1 MASKF
6 WKKVKRMT
14 QTITEPE
21 NLRMWKKRLEECRD
35 AYSDDKN
42 RMKMYQGYYDG
53 DRSVSQDPNSS
64 IAPTRKAS
72 NVRNIVYELIE
83 SQVDSSIPM
92 PKVRAI
98 HPEDEELAKKL
109 EHYLENK
116 IKTAKLP
123 LINDKMERNVPVQGG
138 DFFHIQWDSNAGLHS
153 QIGDV
158 RVTEIH
164 PKKLIPQKGMVEL
177 EDMDYFF
184 VQEIYTKNKVKS
196 MYGVSVEEC
205 GNDYTD
211 LTSDISSDTNTNS
224 DIVTVNTAYYHNEHG
239 GVGIFVWCDTVIL
252 LDLEDYEARYLDHCA
267 KCGAIM
273 QNGVCPECGS
283 KKAKKMP
290 EEYEEM
296 AEGMEVKTSY
306 PMADG
311 SYSTQV
317 DPFMEEE
324 TPEIGEDGNPVMGEN
339 GPVMTVQKVKRKI
352 PYYRPNIFPIV
363 LRKNITQNDKL
374 LGGSDVAVIIDQQD
388 TVKKLG
394 SKINEK
400 LLKGGSFVT
409 LPQGV
414 DVEKTD
420 RELKILRVKNAADKA
435 LIDVIN
441 VQPNVQNDL
450 SYEET
455 NYNWAKSALG
465 ITDSFQGK
473 FSSSEVSGTARQYA
487 INQAAGR
494 LESKRTLKNEAYAKL
509 YEYMFK
515 FWLAYSDQSSSVIS
529 TDSNGVANYDEID
542 RHEFLKIDAAGEFY
556 WDDEFLF
563 ETDPTSTLMQN
574 REALWNQTDMK
585 LQSGAFGPVGDLET
599 ARAYWTIQKA
609 NGYPNA
615 AVILDIIEQ
624 RIKEQQE
631 QAMQMQQQIPE
642 QGQDASGMDMGQ
654 QVPDTGGDVAA

>member
-1 MASKF
+1 MSPNF

-14 QTITEPE
+14 KSVIDPEPE
-21 NLRMWKKRLEECRD
+21 NLKTWKKRLEEARES
-35 AYSDDKN
+35 YGSDKN
-42 RMKMYQGYYDG
+42 RMKTYQGYYDG
-53 DRSVSQDPNSS
+53 DRSVAQDPNSS
-64 IAPTRKAS
+64 YSPSKKAS

-116 IKTAKLP
+116 IKTTKLP
-123 LINDKMERNVPVQGG
+123 LLNDMMERNVPVQGG
-138 DFFHIQWDSNAGLHS
+138 DFFHVQWDANAGLHS
-153 QIGDV
+153 QIGDIKV
-158 RVTEIH
+158 SEIH
-164 PKKLIPQKGMVEL
+164 PKKLIPQPGMVEI

-184 VQEIYTKNKVKS
+184 VQELYTKKKVKAI
-196 MYGVSVEEC
+196 YGVSVEDC

-211 LTSDISSDTNTNS
+211 LAGEQSSTASINS

-239 GVGIFVWCDTVIL
+239 GVGIFVWCDTEIL
-252 LDLEDYEARYLDHCA
+252 LDLDDYEARYLDHCA
-267 KCGAIM
+267 KCGAVM

-283 KKAKKMP
+283 KKVKKMP

-311 SYSTQV
+311 TFSRNI
-317 DPFMEEE
+317 DPFTEEE
-324 TPEIGEDGNPVMGEN
+324 APKMDENGQPVMDEMGQ
-339 GPVMTVQKVKRKI
+339 PVMEIRKVKRKI
-352 PYYRPNIFPIV
+352 PYYKPNVYPVV
-363 LRKNITQNDKL
+363 LRKNITQNDRL

-409 LPQGV
+409 LPAGI

-420 RELKILRVKNAADKA
+420 KELKILRVRNAADKS

-494 LESKRTLKNEAYAKL
+494 LESKRTLKNEAFAKL

-515 FWLAYSDQSSSVIS
+515 FWLAYSDQSSAIIS
-529 TDSNGVANYDEID
+529 TDSNGTANYDEID
-542 RHEFLKIDAAGEFY
+542 RHEFLKIDSAGEFY

-574 REALWNQTDMK
+574 REALWNQTDLK

-615 AVILDIIEQ
+615 AIILNIIEQ

-631 QAMQMQQQIPE
+631 MAMQAQQAMPQEVPE
-642 QGQDASGMDMGQ
+642 EGATDEMPEM
-654 QVPDTGGDVAA
+654 

>member
-1 MASKF
+1 MSPNF

-14 QTITEPE
+14 KSVIDPEPE
-21 NLRMWKKRLEECRD
+21 NLKTWKKRLEESLESY
-35 AYSDDKN
+35 ASDKN
-42 RMKMYQGYYDG
+42 RMKTYQGYYDG
-53 DRSVSQDPNSS
+53 DRSVAQDPNSS
-64 IAPTRKAS
+64 YSPSKKAS

-116 IKTAKLP
+116 IKTTKLP
-123 LINDKMERNVPVQGG
+123 LLNDMMERNVPVQGG
-138 DFFHIQWDSNAGLHS
+138 DFFHVQWDANAGLHS
-153 QIGDV
+153 QIGDIKV
-158 RVTEIH
+158 SEIH
-164 PKKLIPQKGMVEL
+164 PKKLIPQPGMVEI
-177 EDMDYFF
+177 EEMDYFF
-184 VQEIYTKNKVKS
+184 VQELYTKKKVKAI
-196 MYGVSVEEC
+196 YGVSVEDC

-211 LTSDISSDTNTNS
+211 LAGEQSSTASINS

-239 GVGIFVWCDTVIL
+239 GVGIFVWCDTEIL
-252 LDLEDYEARYLDHCA
+252 LDLDDYEARYLDHCA
-267 KCGAIM
+267 KCGAVM

-283 KKAKKMP
+283 KKVKKMP

-311 SYSTQV
+311 TFSRNI
-317 DPFMEEE
+317 DPFTEEE
-324 TPEIGEDGNPVMGEN
+324 APRMDENGQPVMDEMGQ
-339 GPVMTVQKVKRKI
+339 PVMEIRKVKRKI
-352 PYYRPNIFPIV
+352 PYYKPNIYPVV

-409 LPQGV
+409 LPTGI

-420 RELKILRVKNAADKA
+420 KELKILRVRNAADKS

-494 LESKRTLKNEAYAKL
+494 LESKRTLKNEAFAKL

-515 FWLAYSDQSSSVIS
+515 FWLAYSDQSSAIIS
-529 TDSNGVANYDEID
+529 TDSNGTANYDEID
-542 RHEFLKIDAAGEFY
+542 RHEFLKIDSAGEFY

-574 REALWNQTDMK
+574 REALWNQTDLK

-615 AVILDIIEQ
+615 AIILNIIEQ

-631 QAMQMQQQIPE
+631 MAMQAQQAMPQEVPE
-642 QGQDASGMDMGQ
+642 EGATDEMPEM
-654 QVPDTGGDVAA
+654 

>member
-1 MASKF
+1 MSPNF

-14 QTITEPE
+14 KSVIDPEPE
-21 NLRMWKKRLEECRD
+21 NLKTWKKRLEEARES
-35 AYSDDKN
+35 YGSDKN
-42 RMKMYQGYYDG
+42 RMKTYQGYYDG
-53 DRSVSQDPNSS
+53 DRSVAQDPNSS
-64 IAPTRKAS
+64 YSPSKKAS

-123 LINDKMERNVPVQGG
+123 LLNDMMERNVPVQGG
-138 DFFHIQWDSNAGLHS
+138 DFFHVQWDANAGLHS
-153 QIGDV
+153 QIGDIKV
-158 RVTEIH
+158 SEIH
-164 PKKLIPQKGMVEL
+164 PKKLIPQPGMVEI
-177 EDMDYFF
+177 EEMDYFF
-184 VQEIYTKNKVKS
+184 VQELYTKKKVKAI
-196 MYGVSVEEC
+196 YGVSVEDC

-211 LTSDISSDTNTNS
+211 LAGEQSSTASINS

-239 GVGIFVWCDTVIL
+239 GVGIFVWCDTEVL
-252 LDLEDYEARYLDHCA
+252 LDLDDYEARYLDHCA
-267 KCGAIM
+267 KCGAVM

-283 KKAKKMP
+283 KKVKKMP

-311 SYSTQV
+311 TFSRNI
-317 DPFMEEE
+317 DPFTEEE
-324 TPEIGEDGNPVMGEN
+324 APQMDENGQPVMDEMGQ
-339 GPVMTVQKVKRKI
+339 PVMEMRKVKRKI
-352 PYYRPNIFPIV
+352 PYYKPNIYPVV
-363 LRKNITQNDKL
+363 LRKNITQNDRL

-409 LPQGV
+409 LPTGI

-420 RELKILRVKNAADKA
+420 KELKILRVRNAADKS

-494 LESKRTLKNEAYAKL
+494 LESKRTLKNEAFAKL

-515 FWLAYSDQSSSVIS
+515 FWLAYSDQSSAIIS
-529 TDSNGVANYDEID
+529 TDSNGTANYDEID
-542 RHEFLKIDAAGEFY
+542 RHEFLKIDSAGEFY

-574 REALWNQTDMK
+574 REALWNQTDLK

-615 AVILDIIEQ
+615 AIILNIIEQ

-631 QAMQMQQQIPE
+631 MAMQAQQAMPQEVPE
-642 QGQDASGMDMGQ
+642 EGATDEMPEM
-654 QVPDTGGDVAA
+654 

>member
-1 MASKF
+1 MSPNF

-14 QTITEPE
+14 KSVIDPEPE
-21 NLRMWKKRLEECRD
+21 NLKTWKKRLEEARES
-35 AYSDDKN
+35 YGSDKN
-42 RMKMYQGYYDG
+42 RMKTYQGYYDG
-53 DRSVSQDPNSS
+53 DRSVAQDPNSS
-64 IAPTRKAS
+64 YSPSKKAS

-116 IKTAKLP
+116 IKTTKLP
-123 LINDKMERNVPVQGG
+123 LLNDMMERNVPVQGG
-138 DFFHIQWDSNAGLHS
+138 DFFHVQWDANAGLHS
-153 QIGDV
+153 QIGDIKV
-158 RVTEIH
+158 SEIH
-164 PKKLIPQKGMVEL
+164 PKKLIPQQGMVEI
-177 EDMDYFF
+177 EEMDYFF
-184 VQEIYTKNKVKS
+184 VQELYTKKKVKAI
-196 MYGVSVEEC
+196 YGVSVEDC

-211 LTSDISSDTNTNS
+211 LAGEQSSTASINS

-239 GVGIFVWCDTVIL
+239 GVGIFVWCDTEVL
-252 LDLEDYEARYLDHCA
+252 LDLDDYEARYLDHCA
-267 KCGAIM
+267 KCGAVM

-283 KKAKKMP
+283 KKVKKMP

-311 SYSTQV
+311 TFSRNI
-317 DPFMEEE
+317 DPFTEEE
-324 TPEIGEDGNPVMGEN
+324 APQMDENGQPVMDEMGQ
-339 GPVMTVQKVKRKI
+339 PVMEMRKVKRKI
-352 PYYRPNIFPIV
+352 PYYKPNIYPVV
-363 LRKNITQNDKL
+363 LRKNITQNDRL

-409 LPQGV
+409 LPTGI

-420 RELKILRVKNAADKA
+420 KELKILRVRNAADKS

-494 LESKRTLKNEAYAKL
+494 LESKRTLKNEAFAKL

-515 FWLAYSDQSSSVIS
+515 FWLAYSDQSSAIIS
-529 TDSNGVANYDEID
+529 TDSNGTANYDEID
-542 RHEFLKIDAAGEFY
+542 RHEFLKIDSAGEFY

-574 REALWNQTDMK
+574 REALWNQTDLK

-615 AVILDIIEQ
+615 AIILNIIEQ

-631 QAMQMQQQIPE
+631 MAMQAQQAMPQEVPE
-642 QGQDASGMDMGQ
+642 EGATDEMPEM
-654 QVPDTGGDVAA
+654 

>member
-1 MASKF
+1 MSPNF

-14 QTITEPE
+14 KSVIDPEPE
-21 NLRMWKKRLEECRD
+21 NLKTWKKRLEEAREC
-35 AYSDDKN
+35 YGSDKN
-42 RMKMYQGYYDG
+42 RMKTYQGYYDG
-53 DRSVSQDPNSS
+53 DRSVAQDPNSS
-64 IAPTRKAS
+64 YSPSKKAS

-116 IKTAKLP
+116 IKTTKLP
-123 LINDKMERNVPVQGG
+123 LLNDMMERNVPVQGG
-138 DFFHIQWDSNAGLHS
+138 DFFHVQWDANAGLHS
-153 QIGDV
+153 QIGDIKV
-158 RVTEIH
+158 SEIH
-164 PKKLIPQKGMVEL
+164 PKKLIPQPGMVEI
-177 EDMDYFF
+177 EEMDYFF
-184 VQEIYTKNKVKS
+184 VQELYTKKKVKAI
-196 MYGVSVEEC
+196 YGVSVEDC

-211 LTSDISSDTNTNS
+211 LAGEQSSTASINS

-239 GVGIFVWCDTVIL
+239 GVGIFVWCDTEIL
-252 LDLEDYEARYLDHCA
+252 LDLDDYEARYLDHCA
-267 KCGAIM
+267 KCGAVM

-283 KKAKKMP
+283 KKVKKMP

-311 SYSTQV
+311 TFSRNI
-317 DPFMEEE
+317 DPFTEEE
-324 TPEIGEDGNPVMGEN
+324 APQMDENGQPVMDEMGQ
-339 GPVMTVQKVKRKI
+339 PVMEMRKVKRKI
-352 PYYRPNIFPIV
+352 PYYKPNIYPVV

-409 LPQGV
+409 LPTGI

-420 RELKILRVKNAADKA
+420 KELKILRVRNAADKS

-494 LESKRTLKNEAYAKL
+494 LESKRTLKNEAFAKL

-515 FWLAYSDQSSSVIS
+515 FWLAYSDQSSAIIS
-529 TDSNGVANYDEID
+529 TDSNGAANYDEID
-542 RHEFLKIDAAGEFY
+542 RHEFLKIDSAGEFY

-574 REALWNQTDMK
+574 REALWNQTDLK

-615 AVILDIIEQ
+615 AIILNIIEQ

-631 QAMQMQQQIPE
+631 MAMHAQQAMPQEVPE
-642 QGQDASGMDMGQ
+642 EGATDEMPEM
-654 QVPDTGGDVAA
+654 

>member
-1 MASKF
+1 MSPNF

-14 QTITEPE
+14 KSVIDPEPE
-21 NLRMWKKRLEECRD
+21 NLKTWKKRLEEAREC
-35 AYSDDKN
+35 YGSDKN
-42 RMKMYQGYYDG
+42 RMKTYQGYYDG
-53 DRSVSQDPNSS
+53 DRSVAQDPNSS
-64 IAPTRKAS
+64 YSPSKKAS

-116 IKTAKLP
+116 IKTTKLP
-123 LINDKMERNVPVQGG
+123 LLNDMMERNVPVQGG
-138 DFFHIQWDSNAGLHS
+138 DFFHVQWDANAGLHS
-153 QIGDV
+153 QIGDIKV
-158 RVTEIH
+158 SEIH
-164 PKKLIPQKGMVEL
+164 PKKLIPQPGMVEI
-177 EDMDYFF
+177 EEMDYFF
-184 VQEIYTKNKVKS
+184 VQELYTKKKVKAI
-196 MYGVSVEEC
+196 YGVSVEDC

-211 LTSDISSDTNTNS
+211 LAGEQSSTASINS

-239 GVGIFVWCDTVIL
+239 GVGIFVWCDTEIL
-252 LDLEDYEARYLDHCA
+252 LDLDDYEARYLDHCA
-267 KCGAIM
+267 KCGAVM

-283 KKAKKMP
+283 KKVKKMP

-311 SYSTQV
+311 TFSRNI
-317 DPFMEEE
+317 DPFTEEE
-324 TPEIGEDGNPVMGEN
+324 APQMDENGQPVMDEMGQ
-339 GPVMTVQKVKRKI
+339 PVMEVRKVKRKI
-352 PYYRPNIFPIV
+352 PYYKPNIYPVV

-409 LPQGV
+409 LPTGI

-420 RELKILRVKNAADKA
+420 KELKILRVRNAADKS

-494 LESKRTLKNEAYAKL
+494 LESKRTLKNEAFAKL

-515 FWLAYSDQSSSVIS
+515 FWLAYSDQSSAIIS
-529 TDSNGVANYDEID
+529 TDSNGTANYDEID
-542 RHEFLKIDAAGEFY
+542 RHEFLKIDSAGEFY

-574 REALWNQTDMK
+574 REALWNQTDLK

-615 AVILDIIEQ
+615 AIILNIIEQ

-631 QAMQMQQQIPE
+631 MAMHAQQAMPQEVPE
-642 QGQDASGMDMGQ
+642 EGATDEMPEM
-654 QVPDTGGDVAA
+654 

>member
-1 MASKF
+1 MSPNF
-6 WKKVKRMT
+6 WKKVKRMAKSV
-14 QTITEPE
+14 IDPEPE
-21 NLRMWKKRLEECRD
+21 NLKTWKKRLEEARES
-35 AYSDDKN
+35 YGSDKN
-42 RMKMYQGYYDG
+42 RMKTYQGYYDG
-53 DRSVSQDPNSS
+53 DRSVAQDPNSS
-64 IAPTRKAS
+64 YSPSKKAS

-123 LINDKMERNVPVQGG
+123 LLNDMMERNVPVQGG
-138 DFFHIQWDSNAGLHS
+138 DFFHVQWDANAGLHS
-153 QIGDV
+153 QIGDIKV
-158 RVTEIH
+158 SEIH
-164 PKKLIPQKGMVEL
+164 PKKLIPQPGMVEI
-177 EDMDYFF
+177 EEMDYFF
-184 VQEIYTKNKVKS
+184 VQELYTKKKVKAI
-196 MYGVSVEEC
+196 YGVSVEDC

-211 LTSDISSDTNTNS
+211 LAGEQSSTASINS

-239 GVGIFVWCDTVIL
+239 GVGIFVWCDTEIL
-252 LDLEDYEARYLDHCA
+252 LDLDDYEARYLDHCA
-267 KCGAIM
+267 KCGAVM

-283 KKAKKMP
+283 KKVKKMP

-311 SYSTQV
+311 TFSRNI
-317 DPFMEEE
+317 DPFTEEE
-324 TPEIGEDGNPVMGEN
+324 APQMDENGQPVMDEMGQ
-339 GPVMTVQKVKRKI
+339 PVMEMRKVKRKI
-352 PYYRPNIFPIV
+352 PYYKPNVYPVV
-363 LRKNITQNDKL
+363 LRKNITQNDRL

-409 LPQGV
+409 LPTGI

-420 RELKILRVKNAADKA
+420 KELKILRVRNAADKS

-494 LESKRTLKNEAYAKL
+494 LESKRTLKNEAFAKL

-515 FWLAYSDQSSSVIS
+515 FWLAYSDQSSAIIS
-529 TDSNGVANYDEID
+529 TDSNGTANYDEID
-542 RHEFLKIDAAGEFY
+542 RHEFLKIDSAGEFY

-574 REALWNQTDMK
+574 REALWNQTDLK

-615 AVILDIIEQ
+615 AIILNIIEQ

-631 QAMQMQQQIPE
+631 MAMQAQQAMPQEVPE
-642 QGQDASGMDMGQ
+642 EGATDEMPEM
-654 QVPDTGGDVAA
+654 

>member
-1 MASKF
+1 MSPNF

-14 QTITEPE
+14 KSVIDPEPE
-21 NLRMWKKRLEECRD
+21 NLKTWKKRLEEARES
-35 AYSDDKN
+35 YGSDKN
-42 RMKMYQGYYDG
+42 RMKTYQGYYDG
-53 DRSVSQDPNSS
+53 DRSVAQDPNSS
-64 IAPTRKAS
+64 YSPSKKAS

-116 IKTAKLP
+116 IKTTKLP
-123 LINDKMERNVPVQGG
+123 ILNDMMERNVPVQGG
-138 DFFHIQWDSNAGLHS
+138 DFFHVQWDANAGLHS
-153 QIGDV
+153 QIGDIKV
-158 RVTEIH
+158 SEIH
-164 PKKLIPQKGMVEL
+164 PKKLIPQPGMVEI
-177 EDMDYFF
+177 EAMDYFF
-184 VQEIYTKNKVKS
+184 VQELYTKKKVKTI
-196 MYGVSVEEC
+196 YGVSVEDC

-211 LTSDISSDTNTNS
+211 LAGEQSSTASINS

-239 GVGIFVWCDTVIL
+239 GVGIFVWCDTEIL
-252 LDLEDYEARYLDHCA
+252 LDLDDYEARYLDRCA
-267 KCGAIM
+267 KCGAVM

-283 KKAKKMP
+283 KKVKKMP

-311 SYSTQV
+311 TFSRNI
-317 DPFMEEE
+317 DPFTEEE
-324 TPEIGEDGNPVMGEN
+324 APQMDENGQPVMDEMGQ
-339 GPVMTVQKVKRKI
+339 PVMEIRKVKRKI
-352 PYYRPNIFPIV
+352 PYYKPNIYPVV
-363 LRKNITQNDKL
+363 LRKNITQNDRL

-409 LPQGV
+409 LPTGI

-420 RELKILRVKNAADKA
+420 KELKILRVRNAADKS

-494 LESKRTLKNEAYAKL
+494 LESKRTLKNEAFAKL

-515 FWLAYSDQSSSVIS
+515 FWLAYSDQSSAIIS
-529 TDSNGVANYDEID
+529 TDSNGAANYDEID
-542 RHEFLKIDAAGEFY
+542 RHEFLKIDSAGEFY
-556 WDDEFLF
+556 WNDEFLF

-574 REALWNQTDMK
+574 REALWNQTDLK

-615 AVILDIIEQ
+615 AIILNIIEQ

-631 QAMQMQQQIPE
+631 MAQQAMPQEVPE
-642 QGQDASGMDMGQ
+642 EGATDEMPEM
-654 QVPDTGGDVAA
+654 

>member
-1 MASKF
+1 MSPNF

-14 QTITEPE
+14 KSVIDPEPE
-21 NLRMWKKRLEECRD
+21 NLKTWKKRLEEARES
-35 AYSDDKN
+35 YGSDKN
-42 RMKMYQGYYDG
+42 RMKTYQGYYDG
-53 DRSVSQDPNSS
+53 DRSVAQDPNSS
-64 IAPTRKAS
+64 YSPSKKAS

-123 LINDKMERNVPVQGG
+123 ILNDMMERNVPVQGG
-138 DFFHIQWDSNAGLHS
+138 DFFHVQWDANAGLHS
-153 QIGDV
+153 QIGDIKV
-158 RVTEIH
+158 SEIH
-164 PKKLIPQKGMVEL
+164 PKKLIPQPGMVEI
-177 EDMDYFF
+177 EEMDYFF
-184 VQEIYTKNKVKS
+184 VQELYTKKKVKAI
-196 MYGVSVEEC
+196 YGVSVEDC

-211 LTSDISSDTNTNS
+211 LAGEQSSTASINS

-239 GVGIFVWCDTVIL
+239 GVGIFVWCDTEVL
-252 LDLEDYEARYLDHCA
+252 LDLDDYEARYLDHCA
-267 KCGAIM
+267 KCGAVM

-283 KKAKKMP
+283 KKVKKMP

-311 SYSTQV
+311 TFSRNI
-317 DPFMEEE
+317 DPFTEEE
-324 TPEIGEDGNPVMGEN
+324 APQMDDNGQPVMDEMGQ
-339 GPVMTVQKVKRKI
+339 PVMEMRKVKRKI
-352 PYYRPNIFPIV
+352 PYYKPNIYPVV
-363 LRKNITQNDKL
+363 LRKNITQNDRL

-409 LPQGV
+409 LPTGV

-420 RELKILRVKNAADKA
+420 RELKILRVRNAADKS

-494 LESKRTLKNEAYAKL
+494 LESKRTLKNEAFAKL

-515 FWLAYSDQSSSVIS
+515 FWLAYSDQSSAIIS
-529 TDSNGVANYDEID
+529 TDSNGAANYDEID
-542 RHEFLKIDAAGEFY
+542 RHEFLKIDSAGEFY

-574 REALWNQTDMK
+574 REALWNQTDLK

-615 AVILDIIEQ
+615 AIILNIIEQ

-631 QAMQMQQQIPE
+631 MAMQAQQAMPQEVPE
-642 QGQDASGMDMGQ
+642 EGATDEMPEM
-654 QVPDTGGDVAA
+654 

>member
-1 MASKF
+1 MSPNF

-14 QTITEPE
+14 KSVIDPEPE
-21 NLRMWKKRLEECRD
+21 NLKTWKKRLEEARES
-35 AYSDDKN
+35 YGSDKN
-42 RMKMYQGYYDG
+42 RMKTYQGYYDG
-53 DRSVSQDPNSS
+53 DRSVAQDPNSS
-64 IAPTRKAS
+64 YSPSKKAS

-116 IKTAKLP
+116 IKTTKLP
-123 LINDKMERNVPVQGG
+123 LLNDMMERNVPVQGG
-138 DFFHIQWDSNAGLHS
+138 DFFHVQWDANAGLHS
-153 QIGDV
+153 QIGDIKV
-158 RVTEIH
+158 SEIH
-164 PKKLIPQKGMVEL
+164 PKKLIPQPGMVEI
-177 EDMDYFF
+177 EEMDYFF
-184 VQEIYTKNKVKS
+184 VQELYTKKKVKAI
-196 MYGVSVEEC
+196 YGVSVEDC

-211 LTSDISSDTNTNS
+211 LAGEQSSTASINS

-239 GVGIFVWCDTVIL
+239 GVGIFVWCDTEIL
-252 LDLEDYEARYLDHCA
+252 LDLDDYEARYLDHCA
-267 KCGAIM
+267 KCGAVM

-283 KKAKKMP
+283 KKVKKMP

-311 SYSTQV
+311 TFSRNIDPFTEEEAPQV
-317 DPFMEEE
+317 DEN
-324 TPEIGEDGNPVMGEN
+324 GQPVMDEMGQ
-339 GPVMTVQKVKRKI
+339 PVMEMRKVKRKI
-352 PYYRPNIFPIV
+352 PYYKPNIYPVV

-409 LPQGV
+409 LPTGI

-420 RELKILRVKNAADKA
+420 KELKILRVRNAADKS

-494 LESKRTLKNEAYAKL
+494 LESKRTLKNEAFAKL

-515 FWLAYSDQSSSVIS
+515 FWLAYSDQSSAIIS
-529 TDSNGVANYDEID
+529 TDSSGAANYDEID
-542 RHEFLKIDAAGEFY
+542 RHEFLKIDSAGEFY

-574 REALWNQTDMK
+574 REALWNQTDLK

-615 AVILDIIEQ
+615 AIILNIIEQ

-631 QAMQMQQQIPE
+631 MAMQAQQAMPQEVPE
-642 QGQDASGMDMGQ
+642 EGATDEMPEM
-654 QVPDTGGDVAA
+654 

>member
-1 MASKF
+1 MSPNF

-14 QTITEPE
+14 KSVIDPEPE
-21 NLRMWKKRLEECRD
+21 NLKTWKKRLEEARES
-35 AYSDDKN
+35 YGSDKN
-42 RMKMYQGYYDG
+42 RMKTYQGYYDG
-53 DRSVSQDPNSS
+53 DRSVAQDPNSS
-64 IAPTRKAS
+64 YSPSKKAS

-116 IKTAKLP
+116 IKTTKLP
-123 LINDKMERNVPVQGG
+123 LLNDMMERNVPVQGG
-138 DFFHIQWDSNAGLHS
+138 DFFHVQWDANAGLHS
-153 QIGDV
+153 QIGDIKV
-158 RVTEIH
+158 SEIH
-164 PKKLIPQKGMVEL
+164 PKKLIPQPGMVEI
-177 EDMDYFF
+177 EAMDYFF
-184 VQEIYTKNKVKS
+184 VQELYTKKKVKAI
-196 MYGVSVEEC
+196 YGVSVEDC

-211 LTSDISSDTNTNS
+211 LAGEQSSTASINS

-239 GVGIFVWCDTVIL
+239 GVGVFVWCDTEIL
-252 LDLEDYEARYLDHCA
+252 LDLDDYEARYLDRCA
-267 KCGAIM
+267 KCGAVM

-283 KKAKKMP
+283 KKVKKMP

-311 SYSTQV
+311 TFSRSI
-317 DPFMEEE
+317 DPFTEEE
-324 TPEIGEDGNPVMGEN
+324 APQMDENGQPVMDEMGQ
-339 GPVMTVQKVKRKI
+339 PVMEMRKVKRKI
-352 PYYRPNIFPIV
+352 PYYKPNIYPVV
-363 LRKNITQNDKL
+363 LRKNITQNDRL

-409 LPQGV
+409 LPTGI

-420 RELKILRVKNAADKA
+420 KELKILRVRNAADKS

-494 LESKRTLKNEAYAKL
+494 LESKRTLKNEAFAKL

-515 FWLAYSDQSSSVIS
+515 FWLAYSDQSSAIIS
-529 TDSNGVANYDEID
+529 TDSNGAANYDEID
-542 RHEFLKIDAAGEFY
+542 RHEFLKIDSAGEFY

-574 REALWNQTDMK
+574 REALWNQTDLK

-615 AVILDIIEQ
+615 AIILNIIEQ

-631 QAMQMQQQIPE
+631 MAQQAMPQEVPE
-642 QGQDASGMDMGQ
+642 EGATDEMPEM
-654 QVPDTGGDVAA
+654 

>member
-1 MASKF
+1 MSPNF

-14 QTITEPE
+14 KSVIDPEPE
-21 NLRMWKKRLEECRD
+21 NLKTWKKRLEEARES
-35 AYSDDKN
+35 YGSDKN
-42 RMKMYQGYYDG
+42 RMKTYQGYYDG
-53 DRSVSQDPNSS
+53 DRSVAQDPNSS
-64 IAPTRKAS
+64 YSPSKKAS

-116 IKTAKLP
+116 IKTTKLP
-123 LINDKMERNVPVQGG
+123 LLNDMMERNVPVQGG
-138 DFFHIQWDSNAGLHS
+138 DFFHVQWDANAGLHS
-153 QIGDV
+153 QIGDIKV
-158 RVTEIH
+158 SEIH
-164 PKKLIPQKGMVEL
+164 PKKLIPQPGMVEV
-177 EDMDYFF
+177 EEMDYFF
-184 VQEIYTKNKVKS
+184 VQELYTKKKVKAI
-196 MYGVSVEEC
+196 YGVSVEDC

-211 LTSDISSDTNTNS
+211 LAGEQSSTASINS

-239 GVGIFVWCDTVIL
+239 GVGIFVWCDTEVL
-252 LDLEDYEARYLDHCA
+252 LDLDDYEARYLDHCA
-267 KCGAIM
+267 KCGAVM

-283 KKAKKMP
+283 KKVKKMP

-311 SYSTQV
+311 TFSRNI
-317 DPFMEEE
+317 DPFTEEE
-324 TPEIGEDGNPVMGEN
+324 APKMDENGQPVMDEMGQ
-339 GPVMTVQKVKRKI
+339 PVMEMRKVKRKI
-352 PYYRPNIFPIV
+352 PYYKPNIYPVV

-409 LPQGV
+409 LPTGI

-420 RELKILRVKNAADKA
+420 KELKILRVRNAADKS

-494 LESKRTLKNEAYAKL
+494 LESKRTLKNEAFAKL

-515 FWLAYSDQSSSVIS
+515 FWLAYSDQSSAIIS
-529 TDSNGVANYDEID
+529 TDSNGTANYDEID
-542 RHEFLKIDAAGEFY
+542 RHEFLKIDSAGEFY

-574 REALWNQTDMK
+574 REALWNQTDLK

-615 AVILDIIEQ
+615 AIILNIIEQ

-631 QAMQMQQQIPE
+631 IAMHAQQAMPQEVPE
-642 QGQDASGMDMGQ
+642 EGATDEMPEM
-654 QVPDTGGDVAA
+654 

>member
-1 MASKF
+1 MSPNF
-6 WKKVKRMT
+6 WKKVKRMAKSA
-14 QTITEPE
+14 IDPEPE
-21 NLRMWKKRLEECRD
+21 NLKTWKKRLEESLESY
-35 AYSDDKN
+35 ASDKN
-42 RMKMYQGYYDG
+42 RMKTYQGYYDG
-53 DRSVSQDPNSS
+53 DRSVAQDPNSS
-64 IAPTRKAS
+64 HSPSKKAS

-123 LINDKMERNVPVQGG
+123 LLNDMMERNVPVQGG
-138 DFFHIQWDSNAGLHS
+138 DFFHVQWDANAGLHS
-153 QIGDV
+153 QIGDIKV
-158 RVTEIH
+158 SEIH
-164 PKKLIPQKGMVEL
+164 PKKLIPQQGMVEI
-177 EDMDYFF
+177 EEMDYFF
-184 VQEIYTKNKVKS
+184 VQELYTKKKVKAI
-196 MYGVSVEEC
+196 YGVSVEDC

-211 LTSDISSDTNTNS
+211 LAGEQSSTASINS

-239 GVGIFVWCDTVIL
+239 GVGIFVWCDTEVL
-252 LDLEDYEARYLDHCA
+252 LDLDDYEARYLDHCA
-267 KCGAIM
+267 KCGAVM

-283 KKAKKMP
+283 KKVKKMP

-311 SYSTQV
+311 TFSRNI
-317 DPFMEEE
+317 DPFTEEE
-324 TPEIGEDGNPVMGEN
+324 APQMDENGQPVMDEMGQ
-339 GPVMTVQKVKRKI
+339 PVMEMRKVKRKI
-352 PYYRPNIFPIV
+352 PYYKPNIYPVV
-363 LRKNITQNDKL
+363 LRKNITQNDRL

-409 LPQGV
+409 LPTGI

-420 RELKILRVKNAADKA
+420 KELKILRVRNAADKS

-494 LESKRTLKNEAYAKL
+494 LESKRTLKNEAFAKL

-515 FWLAYSDQSSSVIS
+515 FWLAYSDQSSAIIS
-529 TDSNGVANYDEID
+529 TDSNGAANYDEID
-542 RHEFLKIDAAGEFY
+542 RHEFLKIDSAGEFY

-574 REALWNQTDMK
+574 REALWNQTDLK

-615 AVILDIIEQ
+615 AIILNIIEQ

-631 QAMQMQQQIPE
+631 MAQQAMPQEVPE
-642 QGQDASGMDMGQ
+642 EGAVDEMSEM
-654 QVPDTGGDVAA
+654 

>member
-1 MASKF
+1 MSPNF

-14 QTITEPE
+14 KSVIDPEPE
-21 NLRMWKKRLEECRD
+21 NLKTWKKRLEEARES
-35 AYSDDKN
+35 YGSDKN
-42 RMKMYQGYYDG
+42 RMKTYQGYYDG
-53 DRSVSQDPNSS
+53 DRSVAQDPNSS
-64 IAPTRKAS
+64 YSPSKKAS

-116 IKTAKLP
+116 IKTTKLP
-123 LINDKMERNVPVQGG
+123 LLNDMMERNVPVQGG
-138 DFFHIQWDSNAGLHS
+138 DFFHVQWDANAGLHS
-153 QIGDV
+153 QIGDIKV
-158 RVTEIH
+158 SEIH
-164 PKKLIPQKGMVEL
+164 PKKLIPQPGMVEI

-184 VQEIYTKNKVKS
+184 VQELYTKKKVKS
-196 MYGVSVEEC
+196 IYGVSVEDC

-211 LTSDISSDTNTNS
+211 LAGEQSSTASINS

-239 GVGIFVWCDTVIL
+239 GVGIFVWCDTEIL
-252 LDLEDYEARYLDHCA
+252 LDLDDYEARYLDHCA
-267 KCGAIM
+267 KCGAVM

-283 KKAKKMP
+283 KKVKKMP

-311 SYSTQV
+311 TFSRNI
-317 DPFMEEE
+317 DPFTEEE
-324 TPEIGEDGNPVMGEN
+324 APQMDENGQPVMDEMGQ
-339 GPVMTVQKVKRKI
+339 PVMEIRKVKRKI
-352 PYYRPNIFPIV
+352 PYYKPNIYPVV
-363 LRKNITQNDKL
+363 LRKNITQNDRL

-409 LPQGV
+409 LPTGI

-420 RELKILRVKNAADKA
+420 KELKILRVRNAADKS

-494 LESKRTLKNEAYAKL
+494 LESKRTLKNEAFAKL

-515 FWLAYSDQSSSVIS
+515 FWLAYSDQSSAIIS
-529 TDSNGVANYDEID
+529 TDSNGAANYDEID
-542 RHEFLKIDAAGEFY
+542 RHEFLKIDSAGEFY

-574 REALWNQTDMK
+574 REALWNQTDLK

-615 AVILDIIEQ
+615 AIILNIIEQ

-631 QAMQMQQQIPE
+631 MAMQAQQAMPQEVPE
-642 QGQDASGMDMGQ
+642 EGATDEMPEM
-654 QVPDTGGDVAA
+654 